1 MGGSP
6 HRHAVH
12 TLLGQT
18 RGMRR
23 LAALLLAPLAVFLS
37 GSPSGA
43 APAPAPVP
51 GTTEHRLAFGGVDR
65 SYRLVIPPGLPKGPA
80 PVVVVLHGGFGTAE
94 GALRQGGWVAA
105 AARGHFVVVAPNG
118 ISRSW
123 NAGVCCGPPARQ
135 GIDDVGFVL
144 AVLDE
149 VEGDLRVDRDRVYAT
164 GISNGGMLAYR
175 LACDASR
182 RFAAIAPVS
191 ATLVTD
197 GCSPT
202 EPVSLLHIHGLADGN
217 VPFDGGL
224 PTKSFQR
231 NPPAYR
237 PVRESL
243 EIFVQADVCTP
254 TPRVST
260 RGVVTTERW
269 RGCTGRS
276 AVELVTIADGGH
288 SWPGGQQMALVLDPP
303 SSALDATATIVDF
316 FAAHPRHG

>member
-1 MGGSP
+1 
-6 HRHAVH
+6 
-12 TLLGQT
+12 
-18 RGMRR
+18 MRR
-23 LAALLLAPLAVFLS
+23 FVLLVLAPLAAILPAV
-37 GSPSGA
+37 PTGA
-43 APAPAPVP
+43 APGPVP
-51 GTTEHRLAFGGVDR
+51 ETTEHRLTFGGLER
-65 SYRLVIPPGLPKGPA
+65 SYRLVIPPRLPKGRV

-94 GALRQGGWVAA
+94 GALQQGGWVEAA
-105 AARGHFVVVAPNG
+105 TRGNFVVVAPEG
-118 ISRSW
+118 TTRSW
-123 NAGVCCGPPARQ
+123 NAGVCCGPPVRR
-135 GIDDVGFVL
+135 GVDDVGFVL

-149 VEGDLRVDRDRVYAT
+149 LGRDLPVDGDRVYAT

-175 LACDASR
+175 LACDASD

-202 EPVSLLHIHGLADGN
+202 APVSILHIHGLVDGN

-224 PTKSFQR
+224 PTKSFQP
-231 NPPAYR
+231 NPPVYR

-243 EIFVQADVCTP
+243 DVFVQADACRP
-254 TPRVST
+254 TPRVRT

-288 SWPGGQQMALVLDPP
+288 SWPGGQQMARVLDPP

-316 FAAHPRHG
+316 FAAHPRRR